1 MAEYNG
7 YCETGEGAYE
17 YGNESNA
24 GIVGWVNI
32 EIFPTKRLNRSIIRS
47 VVTVWKALVS
57 KRGYYF
63 LAVDYFPWQ

>member
-24 GIVGWVNI
+24 GIVGWVNRN
-32 EIFPTKRLNRSIIRS
+32 FPDQEVKQVYYSKCCNGLEG
-47 VVTVWKALVS
+47 VS
-57 KRGYYF
+57 FKTRV
-63 LAVDYFPWQ
+63 LFPCS